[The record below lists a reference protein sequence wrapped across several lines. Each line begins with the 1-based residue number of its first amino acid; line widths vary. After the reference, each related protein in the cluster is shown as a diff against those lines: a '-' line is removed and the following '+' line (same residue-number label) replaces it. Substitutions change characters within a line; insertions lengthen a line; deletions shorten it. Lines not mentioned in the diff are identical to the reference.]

1 MATPEQPQ
9 VQLNPVASLSSLSFY
24 WGPPSTIGPNLITGY
39 QLICSS
45 INFVQNFTSTACYAQ
60 VSSLTNTTDLVFQLA
75 AKNINGTG
83 PFTPFLSAEPGTAN
97 AGVGVVTAS
106 TVNFNTALVQWSFST
121 NQNEGLPNGFAVS
134 AFASTF
140 STLVYTA
147 YPNES
152 SIVISNL
159 AGGIIDYRFSVLPV
173 NDAGWAQSTA
183 QALSPILNF
192 SSFTFNPLTIPSLYV
207 WLDGSDTAATLSTV
221 TDGVTLSTW
230 FDKSTRKTNATAV
243 LGTTIVKNNIQ
254 NGLSVVRMNKT
265 QRMDLTMAGSVTNYS
280 VFSVQATRENTGNWQ
295 RMIHGNVSGDGILL
309 YGCYSGT
316 TNFFTGLGNGGWN
329 DLNANTPSYNML
341 NTFVVGGITF
351 TGSSNLRYVNGNPQA
366 AKVTFTPASWNSFSI
381 GCQAGL
387 GQAWNGDIGEILF
400 FNTNL
405 NTNARQTVEGY
416 LAWKWGLQSNLP
428 VTHPYYSTRPNAG
441 SPIV

>member
-1 MATPEQPQ
+1 MATPDPPQ
-9 VQLNPVASLSSLSFY
+9 VQLNPVASNNSLSFY
-24 WGPPSTIGPNLITGY
+24 WGPPSTMGPDPITGY

-45 INFVQNFTSTACYAQ
+45 INFAQNFTSTACYAQ

-97 AGVGVVTAS
+97 TGVGVVTAS

-121 NQNEGLPNGFAVS
+121 NQNEGNINGFAVS

-147 YPNES
+147 YPNQS
-152 SIVISNL
+152 SLIISNL
-159 AGGIIDYRFSVLPV
+159 AGGTINYQFSVLPV
-173 NDAGWAQSTA
+173 NDAGWAQSTS
-183 QALSPILNF
+183 QSLSPILNF

-207 WLDGSDTAATLSTV
+207 WLDGSDTTGTLSTV
-221 TDGVTLSTW
+221 ADGATVSTW
-230 FDKSTRKTNATAV
+230 YDKSTKKTNATAA
-243 LGTTIVKNNIQ
+243 LGTTTVKNNIQ

-265 QRMDLTMAGSVTNYS
+265 QRMDLTMVGSVTSYS
-280 VFSVQATRENTGNWQ
+280 VFSVQATSSNTADWQ
-295 RMIHGNVSGDGILL
+295 RMINGNASGDGILL

-316 TNFFTGLGNGGWN
+316 TNFQTGLGNGGWN
-329 DLNANTPSYNML
+329 DLNQNTPLYNML
-341 NTFVVGGITF
+341 NTFVVSGITF
-351 TGSSNLRYVNGNPQA
+351 TGASNLPYVNGNPQA
-366 AKVTFTPASWNSFSI
+366 AKVTFTPTSWNSFNI
-381 GCQAGL
+381 GCL
-387 GQAWNGDIGEILF
+387 GNLTQAWYGDIGEILF

-416 LAWKWGLQSNLP
+416 LAWKWGLQTSLP
-428 VTHPYYSTRPNAG
+428 LTHPYYSIRPNAG
-441 SPIV
+441 SPVA